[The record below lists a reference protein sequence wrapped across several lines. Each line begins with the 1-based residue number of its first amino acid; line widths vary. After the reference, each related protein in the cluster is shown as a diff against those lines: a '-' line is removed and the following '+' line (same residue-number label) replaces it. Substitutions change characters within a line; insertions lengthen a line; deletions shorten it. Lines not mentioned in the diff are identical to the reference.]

1 MRNILLR
8 IFINTAALWVVD
20 NLFQDIWFHDT
31 RALIIT
37 AIVFGLLNTFI
48 KPILV
53 IFTLP
58 INLLSLGLFT
68 IVINAAILKLADYWV
83 TNFSVDGFG
92 TALLASLFISVI
104 SIILN
109 SILKDK

>member
-1 MRNILLR
+1 MRNIILR

-20 NLFQDIWFHDT
+20 KLFQDIWFQDT
-31 RALIIT
+31 GALILT

-68 IVINAAILKLADYWV
+68 IVINALILKLADYWIDDFV
-83 TNFSVDGFG
+83 VDGFG
-92 TALLASLFISVI
+92 TAIFASLFISII

>member
-8 IFINTAALWVVD
+8 IFINTASLWLVD
-20 NLFQDIWFHDT
+20 KIFQDIWFQDT
-31 RALIIT
+31 NALLIT
-37 AIVFGLLNTFI
+37 AIVFGLLNAFI

-53 IFTLP
+53 VFTLP

-68 IVINAAILKLADYWV
+68 IVINALILKLADYWV
-83 TNFSVDGFG
+83 ENFAVHGFG
-92 TALLASLFISVI
+92 TAILASLFISVI

>member
-8 IFINTAALWVVD
+8 IFINAASLWVVD
-20 NLFQDIWFHDT
+20 KIFQDIVFHDT
-31 RALIIT
+31 SALIIT

-53 IFTLP
+53 IITLP

-68 IVINAAILKLADYWV
+68 IVINALILKLADYWIDD
-83 TNFSVDGFG
+83 FIVDGFG
-92 TALLASLFISVI
+92 TAILASLFISVI
-104 SIILN
+104 SIILH

>member
-1 MRNILLR
+1 MRNIILR

-20 NLFQDIWFHDT
+20 NLFEDIWFQDT
-31 RALIIT
+31 GALVIT

-68 IVINAAILKLADYWV
+68 IVINALILKLADYWV
-83 TNFSVDGFG
+83 DDFIVDGFG
-92 TALLASLFISVI
+92 TAILASLFISVI

-109 SILKDK
+109 SILKD

>member
-8 IFINTAALWVVD
+8 VFINTASLWIVD
-20 NLFQDIWFHDT
+20 KIFTDIWFQDT
-31 RALIIT
+31 NALFIT
-37 AIVFGLLNTFI
+37 AIIFGLLNTFI
-48 KPILV
+48 KPVLV

-68 IVINAAILKLADYWV
+68 VIINAVILKLADYWV
-83 TNFSVDGFG
+83 DNFFVDGFG
-92 TALLASLFISVI
+92 TAILASLFISVI

>member
-1 MRNILLR
+1 MRNILFR
-8 IFINTAALWVVD
+8 VFINTASLWFVD
-20 NLFQDIWFHDT
+20 KLFVDIWFHDT
-31 RALIIT
+31 NALILT

-68 IVINAAILKLADYWV
+68 IIINALILKFTDYWV
-83 TNFSVDGFG
+83 DNFVVNGFG
-92 TALLASLFISVI
+92 TAIFASLFISVI
-104 SIILN
+104 SIVLN
-109 SILKDK
+109 SVLKDK